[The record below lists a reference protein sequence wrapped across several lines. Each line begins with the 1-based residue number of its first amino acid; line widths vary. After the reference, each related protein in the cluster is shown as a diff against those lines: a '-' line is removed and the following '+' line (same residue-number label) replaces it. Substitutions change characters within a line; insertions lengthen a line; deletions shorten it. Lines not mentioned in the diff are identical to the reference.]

1 MVAQGGRQALTPQGY
16 ILCYCINRPG
26 ALAPYIQEFARRSG
40 LPVVQ
45 LCGIRQKVHP
55 KARCILDAGP
65 AEFLELFENAAFVFT
80 NSFHGTVFSTQFRVP
95 FFTAVSPAELAD
107 PESSRTFSL
116 LSRLGLSDRI
126 VGQGSTDA
134 LETPVDWDA
143 VEPRLL
149 AARAASLEYL
159 RDALENRPFAPEPEA
174 APPAAAT
181 DQPPRLA
188 DRGRCTGCT
197 ACAAGCPKDAITM
210 VRDSEGFSYPAVDLN
225 ACIHCGRCTAICP
238 ILRQREPMPLPAA
251 FAAWNADD
259 QIRRHST
266 SGGALNA
273 CIHCGRCTAICPIL
287 RQREP
292 MPLPAAFAAWNADD
306 QIRRHSTSGG
316 AFTALAE
323 YILEGGGVVYGAA
336 LDGKQHLRHVACF
349 RKEDLW
355 RLRGAK
361 YVQSD
366 ALAEYIL
373 EGGGVVY
380 GAALDG
386 KQHLR
391 HVACFR
397 KEDLWRL
404 RGAKY
409 VQSDLGQTFR
419 LEGGGVV
426 YGAALDGKQHLRHVA
441 CFRKEDLWRLRGA
454 KYVQSDLGQTFRE
467 IREALKKRPVL
478 FSGTPCQVDGLYRF
492 LGGKPENLT
501 TCDLVCHG
509 VPSPGVWEDMVRSM
523 ERRKGKAIQSVRF
536 RDKVTGWKDSHLT
549 LIYGDG
555 TVDSAPLFA
564 TEYGRAFGRALF
576 LRPCCHRCA
585 YTNLNRPGD
594 FTLGDFWG
602 LGPDELPEQQTRGVS
617 LLLVLFLRPCCH
629 RCAYTNLNRPGDFT
643 LGDFWGLGPDELPE
657 QQTRGVS
664 LLLVNSP
671 HPCCHRCAYTN
682 LNRPGDFTLGDFWGL
697 GPDELPEQ
705 QTRGVSLLLVNSPHG
720 SYLFDQLPLRRQ
732 AFPIERAVA
741 GNPRLAFPL
750 APPPDRAAF
759 FAAYTLKPFEQV
771 RKQYFKVPPLPVR
784 LAGKALTPEVKA
796 KIRQKLR

>member
-1 MVAQGGRQALTPQGY
+1 MKTGLVTFYHIHHYGAALQAAATERAVETLGHECEIIDYFVNQDNALFRRPTGLGSAAADAHTALHYQALKTRYERFEQFSRDHLRISAHRYLSAAELRQAQLPYDAILSGSDQIWNPKIFPNGHFDPVFFGAFSDRRKIAYAPSFGIPKVPEDMEQELRSYLGAFSHLSVRERQGQAIVTEVTGQTVPVVLDPTLLLTAEQWSAAASRHMVAQGGRQALTPQGY

-134 LETPVDWDA
+134 LETPVDWDP
-143 VEPRLL
+143 VKPRLL

-159 RDALENRPFAPEPEA
+159 RAALENRPFASEPEA
-174 APPAAAT
+174 APPAAAST

-238 ILRQREPMPLPAA
+238 M
-251 FAAWNADD
+251 
-259 QIRRHST
+259 
-266 SGGALNA
+266 
-273 CIHCGRCTAICPIL
+273 L

-323 YILEGGGVVYGAA
+323 YI
-336 LDGKQHLRHVACF
+336 
-349 RKEDLW
+349 
-355 RLRGAK
+355 
-361 YVQSD
+361 
-366 ALAEYIL
+366 
-373 EGGGVVY
+373 
-380 GAALDG
+380 
-386 KQHLR
+386 
-391 HVACFR
+391 
-397 KEDLWRL
+397 
-404 RGAKY
+404 
-409 VQSDLGQTFR
+409 

-617 LLLVLFLRPCCH
+617 LLLV
-629 RCAYTNLNRPGDFT
+629 
-643 LGDFWGLGPDELPE
+643 
-657 QQTRGVS
+657 
-664 LLLVNSP
+664 
-671 HPCCHRCAYTN
+671 
-682 LNRPGDFTLGDFWGL
+682 
-697 GPDELPEQ
+697 
-705 QTRGVSLLLVNSPHG
+705 NSPHG

-732 AFPIERAVA
+732 VFPIERAVA

-759 FAAYTLKPFEQV
+759 FAAYALKPFEQV